1 MHECAADPTH
11 RPVHPSESN
20 RLMAPCTHG
29 RTPPTP
35 AGPHRQ
41 PIGRTRRLLLAV
53 TAIATVATATSCG
66 GNDDGASSDPTPA
79 ADPTTTGSSPTTDTS
94 ATSTS
99 GDGEV
104 GLGALPDACDVIV
117 LEDWEAITGID
128 LTVPEQDTG
137 LIPGGGTVCGV
148 AAEGDLIPYLFTVSV
163 APRNSAGGVENL
175 ASFLDVYVG
184 MEQIDGIG
192 DRALYWDQ
200 DTTYEG
206 DAVTDWPLLA
216 FEDGAADVTIA
227 LLADGLGR
235 AELEQ
240 LAKAVA
246 DKV

>member
-1 MHECAADPTH
+1 MTLFTHVRSAPTRAA
-11 RPVHPSESN
+11 
-20 RLMAPCTHG
+20 A
-29 RTPPTP
+29 
-35 AGPHRQ
+35 HRQ
-41 PIGRTRRLLLAV
+41 SIGHTRELLLAV
-53 TAIATVATATSCG
+53 AAIATLVTATSCG
-66 GNDDGASSDPTPA
+66 GDDDGASSDPTPA
-79 ADPTTTGSSPTTDTS
+79 ADPTTTGNSSTTDAS
-94 ATSTS
+94 AISTS

-104 GLGALPDACDVIV
+104 GEGALRDACDVIV
-117 LEDWEAITGID
+117 LADWEAITGLD

-148 AAEGDLIPYLFTVSV
+148 AAEGELIPYLFTVSV
-163 APRNSAGGVENL
+163 APRASAGGVENL
-175 ASFLDVYVG
+175 MSFLDVYDG

-235 AELEQ
+235 AELEL

-246 DKV
+246 DKL